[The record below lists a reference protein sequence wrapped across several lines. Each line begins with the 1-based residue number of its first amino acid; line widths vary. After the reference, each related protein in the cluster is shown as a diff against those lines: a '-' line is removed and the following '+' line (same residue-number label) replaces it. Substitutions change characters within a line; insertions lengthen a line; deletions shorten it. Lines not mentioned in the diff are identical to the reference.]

1 MLNFNLLA
9 YVEFGL
15 LKRYLILGR
24 HTEDR
29 QMISKCRW
37 ESNPLKLGWR
47 VGARAR
53 LTDKGPF
60 TFKNVDSV
68 FW

>member
-9 YVEFGL
+9 YVEFGF

-29 QMISKCRW
+29 QMISKFRW

-53 LTDKGPF
+53 LTDTKHE
-60 TFKNVDSV
+60 
-68 FW
+68 